1 MDKYQELME
10 KMRVFRSKKLSFLGK
25 MFLRVKIT
33 ANVMTSL
40 SLIFGII
47 SVYFLFES
55 YWLFLIFA
63 LLHITA
69 DALDG
74 VIARVQGP
82 TTFGNY
88 FDALVD
94 GFITFLALL
103 KIGIYLQDYY
113 AFLVVGLYLLSQA
126 IYFLNNRETPILFT
140 RTLTLILLMF
150 YLPSVSSY
158 AIYLLILNYLVTGV
172 ASVYSLAK
180 QLQWFVS
187 NITERI
193 S

>member
-1 MDKYQELME
+1 MDWYQLQME
-10 KMRVFRSKKLSFLGK
+10 KLRIFRSKKLSGLGK
-25 MFLRVKIT
+25 VFLKIRIT
-33 ANVMTSL
+33 ANIMTSL
-40 SLIFGII
+40 SLIFGIL

-63 LLHITA
+63 ILHVLA
-69 DALDG
+69 DATDG

-82 TTFGNY
+82 TKFGNY

-94 GFITFLALL
+94 SFITFLALL
-103 KIGIYLQDYY
+103 KIGIYLNDYY
-113 AFLVVGLYLLSQA
+113 AFLVVGLYLLSQVV
-126 IYFLNNRETPILFT
+126 YFLNDRDTPILFT

-158 AIYLLILNYLVTGV
+158 ANYILILTYLCTGV

-180 QLQWFVS
+180 QLQWF
-187 NITERI
+187 IGKRKERT